1 MIHNACKNRAK
12 RALAAV
18 LSLAL
23 SAALFSPAQVLAEE
37 ETDKVIHV
45 QTQSDLRDLAE
56 NCRLDTWSQG
66 KTVVLD
72 SDLTLDAD
80 AADFLPI
87 PTFGGTFDGGG
98 HTISGLAL
106 TDTASRAGLFDTIQA
121 EGAVMHLTVV
131 GQVNGG
137 SSGDTI
143 GGIAGKN
150 YGQLVDCAFE
160 GNVQGGTSVGGLVGI
175 NETTGQMV
183 NCRFQGVVTGEHY
196 VGGIAG
202 QNTGSLVQCE
212 SQGDINTTVVEVPAD
227 LSDITLLR
235 TTESVPAGTDIGG
248 IAGFSSGLIQSCTN
262 EGAVGYE
269 HMGYNVGGI
278 AGRQSGYLDGCT
290 NTGTVQGRKDVGGI
304 AGQMEPQVILQYSE
318 SAVDQLLTEL
328 DKLEDLV
335 NQAVYSANAAS
346 SALSGRLNGLLTQ
359 IGSAKSAAE
368 GLGSAVTDWAE
379 NGVGEIGDLAAR
391 LAWAK
396 DRSSSV
402 LEDLNGVTSQLDG
415 AAGWVDKALDAA
427 AQPSAGDTDMSAS
440 LQEARQRLTDAAAQ
454 SSAAADQLH
463 QAVQQASGALQDG
476 SVEGVAAELGSSIQN
491 AASQLSSASG
501 LLGEGL
507 PTLEGPL
514 DTVLPEK
521 PELPTAEV
529 GDAAAA
535 LQDIAGTLAESPAI
549 PFTPVDSSVTDQGG
563 ALSTAMSDIK
573 TTVSGLQSGLTSST
587 GALASD
593 VQAINQQMGV
603 IDDLMEQSFEEV
615 QNREDGT
622 LITDISDEDAEQAT
636 SGRLNASVN
645 SGDVYGDGNVAGIVG
660 SVAVEYD
667 FDPEDDLTENGE
679 QSLNFQY
686 NTLAVVTDCVNR
698 GTVTAKKDN
707 AGGIVGRMDLGAVK
721 SCESYGS
728 VDSTGGD
735 YVGGI
740 AGCSRATIRD
750 CYVKCTLSGGD
761 YVGGVLGA
769 GEGESVVS
777 GCRTL
782 VDIPEA
788 SEAYGA
794 VSGTEFGEF
803 SDNFYVS
810 DSLAGLGRISYSGK
824 AEPMTFA
831 ELTKVDGVPEE
842 MMQFTLRFVADGEEL
857 QSQSFSYGESFG
869 PEVFPE
875 IPEKDGYYA
884 AWDTDDL
891 TELHFD
897 KTVMATYYRY
907 VLTLPSETAR
917 ESGRPVFLLDGDF
930 DENASLS
937 VSGGESSAQIKGRQ
951 AVEQWTLQCSDASQ
965 NSYTVRYLTP
975 EESPEDYE
983 IYVRHDGWWE
993 KADCTTFG
1001 SYLVFSVP
1009 TAAAEIAVVPAET
1022 TWLPWL
1028 LIGAAALLVLLL
1040 VILLCSAIS
1049 HRRKKRK
1056 ARSAAALPPE
1066 EAPAEPAPEPSR
1078 AEPAP
1083 AEPTEST
1090 QPSGKAA
1097 KPRKKRRRWLVPLVL
1112 VLLLLA
1118 LAAAWYFVGRPLF
1131 EASSAYD
1138 LLRDFAGSSECAM
1151 TLSLDTELGEEINHV
1166 DIEIQ
1171 KTQADGSAVTC
1182 VSREGLSLYY
1192 SGGAVI
1198 LENGRAFKISSLYPD
1213 YAQLPLEAANLFDTV
1228 DFSTSR
1234 EGKTTTYSLTAEG
1247 DKSRALLSMLLPEQA
1262 DVLPDV
1268 QKLLVELTATDGA
1281 VEELR
1286 FSSEGT
1292 LTDEAKTRYD
1302 LSASLTP
1309 AEPDGGISVPEA
1321 VLDTVRSGA
1330 AEDLSDLSE
1339 DLFRLIS
1346 AWTELNQEEGFS
1358 AALQLEVA
1366 CDPISLQEDMTYE
1379 QINAGGQIVSC
1390 LSKGDLAVYYSDGV
1404 FCDRN
1409 GLVLSSEEYAL
1420 ADRVR
1425 LLEVLYQLCLNGEF
1439 SCTETGE
1446 DSWLYTLTLDQA
1458 GMESIAYT
1466 ASPELESM
1474 PVTLTSG
1481 SIQIYL
1487 EKAALTEIRCNCTGG
1502 LNGLAETAPVTVS
1515 AQWRITDNSA
1525 LELPGVVKD
1534 RLMKER
1540 TEGENGT

>member
-1 MIHNACKNRAK
+1 MLAIVMAMILST
-12 RALAAV
+12 ALI
-18 LSLAL
+18 SQ
-23 SAALFSPAQVLAEE
+23 AQVLAEG
-37 ETDKVIHV
+37 TGTVIHI
-45 QTQSDLRDLAE
+45 QTQEDLEGLAE
-56 NCRLDTWSQG
+56 SCRLDSWSRG

-72 SDLTLDAD
+72 NDLTLDAN
-80 AADFLPI
+80 AVYFLPI
-87 PTFGGTFDGGG
+87 PSFGGTFDGGG
-98 HTISGLAL
+98 HTISGLSL
-106 TDTASRAGLFDTIQA
+106 TGTVSRAGLFDTIQA

-175 NETTGQMV
+175 NETTGQII
-183 NCRFQGVVTGEHY
+183 NCRFQGAVTGEHY

-212 SQGDINTTVVEVPAD
+212 NQGDINTTVVEVQAD

-235 TTESVPAGTDIGG
+235 TSESVPAGTDIGG

-290 NTGTVQGRKDVGGI
+290 NIGTVRGRKDVGGI
-304 AGQMEPQVILQYSE
+304 AGQMEPQVIVQYSE
-318 SAVDQLLTEL
+318 SAVEQLWTEL

-335 NQAVYSANAAS
+335 NQAANSANAAS
-346 SALSGRLNGLLTQ
+346 SAISGQLNGLLTQ

-379 NGVGEIGDLAAR
+379 NGVGELGDLAAR
-391 LAWAK
+391 LAWAT

-402 LEDLNGVTSQLDG
+402 LEDLNGVTSQLDS
-415 AAGWVDKALDAA
+415 AAGWVDKALDVAT
-427 AQPSAGDTDMSAS
+427 QPSAGDTDMTAS
-440 LQEARQRLTDAAAQ
+440 LQEAKQRLTDAAAR
-454 SSAAADQLH
+454 SSAAVDQLH
-463 QAVQQASGALQDG
+463 QAVQQASGALQNG

-514 DTVLPEK
+514 DTALPEK

-529 GDAAAA
+529 GDAATA
-535 LQDIAGTLAESPAI
+535 LQDIAGTLMESPAI

-563 ALSTAMSDIK
+563 ALSEAISEINS
-573 TTVSGLQSGLTSST
+573 TVSGLQGITLTT
-587 GALASD
+587 GTLAGNI
-593 VQAINQQMGV
+593 QAINQQVGV
-603 IDDLMEQSFEEV
+603 INDLMEQSVEEV
-615 QNREDGT
+615 QNRESET

-636 SGRLNASVN
+636 SGRLNTSVN
-645 SGDVYGDGNVAGIVG
+645 YGEINGDGNVAGIVG
-660 SVAVEYD
+660 SLAIEYD

-686 NTLAVVTDCVNR
+686 NTLAVVTDCVNQ

-707 AGGIVGRMDLGAVK
+707 AGGIVGRMDLGAIK

-728 VDSTGGD
+728 VGSTGGD

-777 GCRTL
+777 GCYTL

-788 SEAYGA
+788 SEASGA
-794 VSGTEFGEF
+794 ISGTEFGEL

-810 DSLAGLGRISYSGK
+810 DNLAGLGRISYSGK
-824 AEPMTFA
+824 AEPMTFE
-831 ELTKVDGVPEE
+831 ELTKVDGTPEE
-842 MMQFTLRFVADGEEL
+842 MTQFTLRFVADGEEI
-857 QSQSFSYGESFG
+857 QSQPFSYGDSFG
-869 PEVFPE
+869 AEVVPD
-875 IPEKDGYYA
+875 IPEKEGYYA
-884 AWDTDDL
+884 VWDTEDL

-897 KTVMATYYRY
+897 KTVTATYYRY
-907 VLTLPSETAR
+907 VLTLPSEASR

-930 DENASLS
+930 DEDASLS
-937 VSGGESSAQIKGRQ
+937 VSGGESSAQIQGQQ
-951 AVEQWTLQCSDASQ
+951 AVEQWTLQCSNTTQ
-965 NSYTVRYLTP
+965 TSYTVRYLTP
-975 EESPEDYE
+975 EESPEGFD

-993 KADCTTFG
+993 KTDCTTFG
-1001 SYLVFSVP
+1001 SYLVFSLP
-1009 TAAAEIAVVPAET
+1009 SADTEIAVVPAET
-1022 TWLPWL
+1022 TWLLWV
-1028 LIGAAALLVLLL
+1028 LIGAAALIVLLL
-1040 VILLCSAIS
+1040 AILLRIVIL
-1049 HRRKKRK
+1049 RRKKKR
-1056 ARSAAALPPE
+1056 RTSAAEATLE
-1066 EAPAEPAPEPSR
+1066 EQCPATHAPAQN
-1078 AEPAP
+1078 P
-1083 AEPTEST
+1083 AEFADDEPVPEKPSEDA
-1090 QPSGKAA
+1090 QPSNKAA
-1097 KPRKKRRRWLVPLVL
+1097 KPRKKRRRWLLPLVL
-1112 VLLLLA
+1112 VLLLLV
-1118 LAAAWYFVGRPLF
+1118 LAAAWYFVGQPLL
-1131 EASSAYD
+1131 EAYNAYD
-1138 LLRDFAGSSECAM
+1138 MLRDFAGSSECAM
-1151 TLSLDTELGEEINHV
+1151 TLSLDTELGD
-1166 DIEIQ
+1166 DITHADIDIQ
-1171 KTQADGSAVTC
+1171 KTKVDGSMVTC
-1182 VSREGLSLYY
+1182 ISRDGLSLYY

-1198 LENGRAFKISSLYPD
+1198 LDNGRAFKISSLYPD
-1213 YAQLPLEAANLFDTV
+1213 YSQLPLEAANLFDSM
-1228 DFSTSR
+1228 DFMTSR
-1234 EGKTTTYSLTAEG
+1234 DGKIMTYSLTAEG
-1247 DKSRALLSMLLPEQA
+1247 EKSRTLLNILLPEQM

-1281 VEELR
+1281 VVELH
-1286 FSSEGT
+1286 FTSEGT
-1292 LTDEAKTRYD
+1292 LTDEAKTRYT

-1309 AEPDGGISVPEA
+1309 AEMDGGTSVPEA
-1321 VLDTVRSGA
+1321 VLETVRSGA
-1330 AEDLSDLSE
+1330 AEDLSDFSE

-1358 AALQLEVA
+1358 ATLQLEVA
-1366 CDPISLQEDMTYE
+1366 CDPILLQEDMNYA
-1379 QINAGGQIVSC
+1379 QINADGQTVNCI
-1390 LSKGDLAVYYSDGV
+1390 SKGDLAVYYSDGV

-1439 SCTETGE
+1439 TCTETGD
-1446 DSWLYTLTLDQA
+1446 DSWLYTLKLDQT

-1466 ASPELESM
+1466 VSPEMESM

-1502 LNGLAETAPVTVS
+1502 LSGLAETDPVTVS
-1515 AQWRITDNSA
+1515 AQWRITDHSVP
-1525 LELPGVVKD
+1525 ELPGLVKD
-1534 RLMKER
+1534 KLMKER